1 MGKIKEKLIE
11 IEEALDSTTLLC
23 DDIAAMLDVPVEW
36 VYEVV
41 ENRWRNSVQDSWK
54 ESSTAG
60 LLLQRVPDSAV

>member
-11 IEEALDSTTLLC
+11 IEEALDSATLLC
-23 DDIAAMLDVPVEW
+23 DDIATMLDIPVEW

-60 LLLQRVPDSAV
+60 LL

>member
-23 DDIAAMLDVPVEW
+23 NDIAAMLDVPIEW

-60 LLLQRVPDSAV
+60 LLCRKDFCCFQ